1 MASHEIVPASAF
13 TKGTA
18 ERRKSATS
26 FSFPGFACSGTYRA
40 NFVIACSCF
49 DRGQG
54 VSAAADW
61 LQWLTSV
68 LRTADGEFECRLL
81 SLLGERP
88 IGSIGAMVSVIG
100 SWIACLMW
108 VTTNK
113 TRKEH

>member
-1 MASHEIVPASAF
+1 MANHEIVPASAF

-61 LQWLTSV
+61 LQWFTSV
-68 LRTADGEFECRLL
+68 LRKADGEDSRGFECRLL
-81 SLLGERP
+81 SLLGERRGDANWP
-88 IGSIGAMVSVIG
+88 AIGQ
-100 SWIACLMW
+100 W
-108 VTTNK
+108 
-113 TRKEH
+113 